1 MCAVLGTRKKVI
13 GMSESARSV
22 LKHLYKEGRMTEE
35 QYKKIDSN
43 LKEPQWISCSD
54 MLPKENI
61 CDDGY
66 VEPSDYVLVFSDHGA
81 YGVSRYWG
89 NRRTK
94 RRILAVFQI
103 GWIWN
108 GKYRILL
115 HGCHFRNRIR
125 KKATRSDP

>member
-13 GMSESARSV
+13 GMSESARSI

-94 RRILAVFQI
+94 KENPCSF
-103 GWIWN
+103 
-108 GKYRILL
+108 
-115 HGCHFRNRIR
+115 
-125 KKATRSDP
+125 SDWMDLEWKVQNPIAWMPLPKPYQKEGDEK